1 MGKRVVIVGGG
12 IIGLCSAYY
21 SVRAGHEVTIIER
34 DAPDHE
40 CCCGGNAGMIVPSH
54 FTPLAAPGMV
64 ATGLKMMANPRSPFY
79 IKPRLSW
86 ELADWGMKFVA
97 ASTHRQAEAA
107 GHVLRDLHLA
117 SRALFLEL
125 AADKSFKFGLKQN
138 GLLMLCKSPD
148 TLAEETEAVHQARA
162 LGIPAE
168 VLTAEETAKLDPSV
182 NMDICGAVYF
192 PQDCHL
198 EPRRLL
204 GALTEFL
211 KTAGVEF
218 RWQQNV
224 NDWRIDDGRITAANA
239 DGDLVEGDEFV
250 IAGGSYSPALA
261 RPLKLHLPMQ
271 AGKGYSVTLK
281 KPTQLPKICSIL
293 TEARVA
299 VTPMGGSLR
308 FGGTMEIA
316 GLDKSI
322 NAERVQGIV
331 DSAAKYFPAF
341 DSSHFEGLPA
351 WSGLRPCSPDGL
363 PYIGRSTRA
372 RNLIVATGHAM
383 LGLSLGPITGKMVGQ
398 IIGNENIEV
407 NSPLISPD
415 RFLGF

>member
-21 SVRAGHEVTIIER
+21 AVRAGHEVTLIER
-34 DAPDHE
+34 EADDHE

-54 FTPLAAPGMV
+54 FIPLAAPGMV

-79 IKPRLSW
+79 IKPRLSL
-86 ELADWGMKFVA
+86 ELADWGMKFIA
-97 ASTHRQAEAA
+97 ASTYQQAEAA
-107 GHVLRDLHLA
+107 GYVLRDLHLA

-125 AADKSFKFGLKQN
+125 AAEKSFKFGLKQN
-138 GLLMLCKSPD
+138 GLLMLCKSSHA
-148 TLAEETEAVHQARA
+148 LEEESGAAKKAKA

-168 VLTAEETAKLDPSV
+168 VLTSKETAKLDPAID
-182 NMDICGAVYF
+182 MDICGSIYF

-198 EPRRLL
+198 EPRKLL
-204 GALTEFL
+204 AALTHFL
-211 KTAGVEF
+211 QSAGVDF
-218 RWQQNV
+218 RWQHDV
-224 NDWRIDDGRITAANA
+224 IGWRIENGSIAAA
-239 DGDLVEGDEFV
+239 ETKQALIEGDEFV

-261 RPLKLHLPMQ
+261 KPLKLHLPMQ
-271 AGKGYSVTLK
+271 AGKGYSVTVK
-281 KPTQLPKICSIL
+281 KPPQLPKICSIL

-299 VTPMGGSLR
+299 VTPMGRSLR

-331 DSAAKYFPAF
+331 DSAAKYFPTF
-341 DSSHFEGLPA
+341 DNSHFEGLPA

-363 PYIGRSTRA
+363 PYIGRSSRA
-372 RNLIVATGHAM
+372 HNLIVATGHAM
-383 LGLSLGPITGKMVGQ
+383 LGLSLGPITGKIVSQ
-398 IIGNENIEV
+398 ILNEETATV
-407 NSPLISPD
+407 DSRLISPD

>member
-1 MGKRVVIVGGG
+1 MGKRVVIAGGG

-21 SVRAGHEVTIIER
+21 AVRAGHQVTLIER
-34 DAPDHE
+34 GAPDHE

-54 FTPLAAPGMV
+54 FVPLAAPGMV
-64 ATGLKMMANPRSPFY
+64 ATGLRMMANPRSPFY

-86 ELADWGMKFVA
+86 ELADWGMKFIA
-97 ASTHRQAEAA
+97 ASTHQQAAA
-107 GHVLRDLHLA
+107 AELVLRDLHLA

-138 GLLMLCKSPD
+138 GLLMLCQTGHAWD
-148 TLAEETEAVHQARA
+148 EEAQAAKKANA

-168 VLTAEETAKLDPSV
+168 VLNAEETVKLDPTID
-182 NMDICGAVYF
+182 MDVMGSVYF

-198 EPRRLL
+198 EPRILL
-204 GALTEFL
+204 AALTEFL
-211 KTAGVEF
+211 QSAGTDF
-218 RWQQNV
+218 RWQHNV
-224 NDWRIDDGRITAANA
+224 TGWNACDGRITSVQT
-239 DGDLVEGDEFV
+239 DHGEIEGDEFV
-250 IAGGSYSPALA
+250 IAGGAYSPALA
-261 RPLKLHLPMQ
+261 KPLKLHLPMQ
-271 AGKGYSVTLK
+271 AGKGYSVTVEM
-281 KPTQLPKICSIL
+281 PPQLPKICSIL

-299 VTPMGGSLR
+299 VTPMGRSLR

-322 NAERVQGIV
+322 NSERVQGIV
-331 DSAAKYFPAF
+331 DSAARYFPAF
-341 DSSHFEGLPA
+341 DSSHFEDLPV

-363 PYIGRSTRA
+363 PYIGRTSRV

-383 LGLSLGPITGKMVGQ
+383 LGLSLGPITGKMVSQLVDG
-398 IIGNENIEV
+398 EASAVE
-407 NSPLISPD
+407 SPMISPD